1 MYEYQNEFLYNKIL
15 AEDAAEEGIETEGDA
30 ILHQF
35 YCGNWTQTMTYCVD
49 NRIEPKDLIRY
60 IEEKEHEFGKIQFY
74 VWFDREFFAEYSYSY
89 WAKKGEAILN

>member
-35 YCGNWTQTMTYCVD
+35 YCGNWTQTMAHCVD
-49 NRIEPKDLIRY
+49 NRIEPKDFMFGLIENFSLNIVTHIGQKKVR
-60 IEEKEHEFGKIQFY
+60 QF
-74 VWFDREFFAEYSYSY
+74 
-89 WAKKGEAILN
+89 